1 MTHDLFNDF
10 PTNLPDNFLTTLLNA
25 ANIRIERIVSHG
37 HVSPEGFWYNQD
49 EQTGSLFCRMKRGF
63 NSRREQYCGNLSSAI
78 L

>member
-1 MTHDLFNDF
+1 MTNNLFNDL

-49 EQTGSLFCRMKRGF
+49 EETGALFCSMKRGF
-63 NSRREQYCGNLSSAI
+63 NSRREQYCENLSSAI